1 MIGRSFENTSVNH
14 ICLNGLWELGYCDAG
29 SSDFSRQPEYTL
41 TCPVPGD
48 IHMAFLEKG
57 LIPDPLTGL
66 GSEECRWLE
75 QKEFWYRTRFFLD
88 SEASS
93 AGEGASVKNTPR
105 SRKLLTF
112 EGLDCSADIFLNGA
126 YIGRHDNSFVEIT
139 FDVTEAAVPGENEL
153 VLRIDSGFHAVK
165 DKPLEDMG
173 KMWNSN
179 QPYRVWMR
187 KPQFVYAW
195 DWTIWLET
203 CGIWRDVYLDCF
215 TEPRLDDV
223 YIYPASTDVPVS
235 GEEHKT
241 LIEIAVRD
249 ISEPVS
255 ATVTVSRSSLYDD
268 GAPVFTGTVAA
279 EAETVME
286 ITIPDAR
293 LWWCNGIAEP
303 YQYLVTVTLHDRQG
317 KILDSAIR
325 HYGVR
330 SISLREETLSAEES
344 GFTFLLNGEPVF
356 CKGANHVPAD
366 CLIGRITDEKS
377 RALVDMAA
385 DSHMNMLRVWGGG
398 IYESEAFLD
407 ACDSRGIMV
416 WHDFM
421 YACGYY
427 PDFDP
432 EFLENATAEAVKA
445 VKRLRNHTSVIGWS
459 GNNEIQEM
467 YQSTLQHDSLKRPY
481 GMELFTKMLPGVVS
495 RYHHGAV
502 YRETSPDGRKDR
514 PANIETGDQHIWY
527 FTHRPGIE
535 HFMDL
540 THYTD
545 YNVKFLS
552 EFGLIG
558 AMNYESSCRSI
569 GSTDRES
576 KAWLHHCN
584 SSIDYRVLDNVM
596 KVHFD
601 NVDGLDTQDYI
612 LKSQAIQSDIT
623 HYLYDEFRRRK
634 FVCSGLLFWTLSDSF
649 GIHNWSLIDYYL
661 DKRPIYYVLKR
672 ATGPI
677 SVSVK
682 GMYPNSFEGQ
692 RDYKSYYTGS
702 PAPLEIW
709 LCNDTLRESRLRLR
723 YRLMTFDGEI
733 LEEFSSEILSPANQS
748 FCAYILDIA
757 GKIPD
762 PEAALLAVDAAEND
776 KTVATTEYLFA
787 PFKRLKTKKAV
798 VHCGR
803 IKCPGAPV
811 KLRLRSDSF
820 VWFAHLAG
828 TDRVCFSDNDFHMLP
843 GTTYEVEARGAD
855 QENDCPVILS
865 PGTNPVVQEDAV
877 PH

>member
-1 MIGRSFENTSVNH
+1 MIGRRFENTSVNH
-14 ICLNGLWELGYCDAG
+14 ICLNGIWELGYCDAG
-29 SSDFSRQPEYTL
+29 SSDFSHQPEYTL

-48 IHMAFLEKG
+48 IHMAFLEAG

-75 QKEFWYRTRFFLD
+75 KKEFWYRTRFSLAERD
-88 SEASS
+88 SI
-93 AGEGASVKNTPR
+93 
-105 SRKLLTF
+105 SRKHLTF

-126 YIGRHDNSFVEIT
+126 YIGHHDNSFVEIS
-139 FDVTEAAVPGENEL
+139 FDVTDAAVAGENEL

-215 TEPRLDDV
+215 EGPSLDDV
-223 YIYPASTDVPVS
+223 YIYPASPDIPS
-235 GEEHKT
+235 PGEKHKA
-241 LIEIAVRD
+241 LIEIDVQN

-255 ATVTVSRSSLYDD
+255 VTVSVFKSDIYDD
-268 GAPVFTGTVAA
+268 GTPVFTETSEA
-279 EAETVME
+279 EAKTVME
-286 ITIPDAR
+286 VGIPDVR

-303 YQYLVTVTLHDRQG
+303 YQYLVTVTLHTREGKVLDR
-317 KILDSAIR
+317 AIR
-325 HYGVR
+325 YYGVR
-330 SISLREETLSAEES
+330 SVSLREETLSEEES
-344 GFTFLLNGEPVF
+344 GFTFLLNGEPIF

-407 ACDSRGIMV
+407 ACDRRGIMV

-432 EFLENATAEAVKA
+432 EFLENATTEAVKA

-467 YQSTLQHDSLKRPY
+467 YQSTLQHGSLKRPY
-481 GMELFTKMLPGVVS
+481 GMEIFTNMLPKVVS
-495 RYHHGAV
+495 EYHHGAV
-502 YRETSPDGRKDR
+502 YRETSPDGKKDL

-558 AMNYESSCRSI
+558 AMSYESSCRSI
-569 GSTDRES
+569 GTTDRES

-601 NVDGLDTQDYI
+601 NTDSLDTQDYI
-612 LKSQAIQSDIT
+612 LKSQAIQADIT

-677 SVSVK
+677 SVSVR

-692 RDYKSYYTGS
+692 RDYRDHYTGS

-709 LCNDTLRESRLRLR
+709 ICNDTLRESRLRLR

-733 LEEFSSEILSPANQS
+733 LKEDSSDILSPANQS
-748 FCAYILDIA
+748 VCACSLDIT
-757 GKIPD
+757 GKIAD
-762 PEAALLAVDAAEND
+762 PENTLLAVDVAEND
-776 KTVATTEYLFA
+776 RTVATTEYLFA
-787 PFKRLKTKKAV
+787 PFKVLKTKEAV
-798 VHCGR
+798 IDCEK
-803 IKCPGAPV
+803 IKCSDSTV
-811 KLRLRSDSF
+811 KLKLRSDSF

-828 TDRVCFSDNDFHMLP
+828 TDRIRFSDNDFHMLP
-843 GTTYEVEARGAD
+843 GETYEVEAEGAD
-855 QENDCPVILS
+855 PENYRPVILS
-865 PGTNPVVQEDAV
+865 PGTNPVVR
-877 PH
+877 HR